1 MKAWLEIAIWVVCLP
16 PMWGTLLWCFWEG
29 SVRPRMIPRREILA
43 EADRLWAQDRDGA
56 FERVCIEEHA
66 AWYRAEEFCSNRRGM
81 KVQWQVTG
89 PRRPRISPGTT
100 SNVTSLTATNP
111 PNLLVRLSTRR
122 MGLIASIAIIR
133 KMRGIR
139 RVMGSSPA

>member
-66 AWYRAEEFCSNRRGM
+66 AWYRAEEFEQGRWRRIREEIM
-81 KVQWQVTG
+81 
-89 PRRPRISPGTT
+89 RRERARGYTF
-100 SNVTSLTATNP
+100 
-111 PNLLVRLSTRR
+111 
-122 MGLIASIAIIR
+122 R
-133 KMRGIR
+133 KL
-139 RVMGSSPA
+139 